1 VTEAP
6 SATLKAG
13 YKEPRLSRIVEE
25 YVALGARY
33 VAVLYAVEKKPI
45 VRSRGN
51 KYFERVVGYRERIR
65 MLDWHAVDDEELARA
80 WLRRRADALEKEL
93 GQAVEGLLLTI
104 EEA

>member
-6 SATLKAG
+6 GVALKAG

-25 YVALGARY
+25 YVALGAKY
-33 VAVLYAVEKKPI
+33 VAILYVVERRPM

-51 KYFERVVGYRERIR
+51 KYFERVVGYRERIKI
-65 MLDWHAVDDEELARA
+65 LDWQATPDEQLTKS
-80 WLRRRADALEKEL
+80 WLQRRREQLEKEL
-93 GQAVEGLLLTI
+93 NIAVEGLLLTI

>member
-1 VTEAP
+1 MTEAP
-6 SATLKAG
+6 GATLKAG
-13 YKEPRLSRIVEE
+13 YKEPRLSRIIEE
-25 YVALGARY
+25 YVALGAKY

-51 KYFERVVGYRERIR
+51 KYFERVVGYREKIRI
-65 MLDWHAVDDEELARA
+65 LDWHAVDDEELARA
-80 WLRRRADALEKEL
+80 WLRRRAESFEKEL

>member
-1 VTEAP
+1 VTEALGV
-6 SATLKAG
+6 ALKAG

-33 VAVLYAVEKKPI
+33 VAILYVVERRPI

-51 KYFERVVGYRERIR
+51 KYFERVVGYRERIKI
-65 MLDWHAVDDEELARA
+65 LDWQATPDEQLTKS
-80 WLRRRADALEKEL
+80 WLQRRREQLEKEL
-93 GQAVEGLLLTI
+93 NIAVEGLLLTI